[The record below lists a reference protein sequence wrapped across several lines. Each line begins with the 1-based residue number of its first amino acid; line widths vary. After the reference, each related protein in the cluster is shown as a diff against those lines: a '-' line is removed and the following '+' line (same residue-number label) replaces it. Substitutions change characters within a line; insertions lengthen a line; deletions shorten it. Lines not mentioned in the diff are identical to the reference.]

1 MAEPK
6 NQMPTLYLKHRG
18 MFSQSGFV
26 QSIQHWFTENSYRF
40 HPNKY
45 KLKSNESEYEAY
57 GERDIHEYVKFKIAI
72 HAWIRDISEVE
83 VVKDGE
89 KVKMQEGAINLEME
103 GVILYDPNKR
113 FGNSKFMEWLHNFYQ
128 TYIVRQ
134 TMAEVW
140 EDDLFLKMN
149 ELMGTIK
156 KELSIEAA

>member
-1 MAEPK
+1 MAQGTE
-6 NQMPTLYLKHRG
+6 QMPTLYLKHRG
-18 MFSQSGFV
+18 MFSHSGFV
-26 QSIQHWFTENSYRF
+26 RAIQNWFTENSYRF

-45 KLKSNESEYEAY
+45 KLKSNEAEYEAY
-57 GERDIHEYVKFKIAI
+57 GERDIHEYVKFKISI
-72 HAWIRDISEVE
+72 HIWIRDMSEVE

-89 KVKMQEGAINLEME
+89 KIKMQEGSINLEMD
-103 GVILYDPNKR
+103 GVITYDPNER
-113 FGNSKFMEWLHNFYQ
+113 FGSSKFMGWLRDFYR

-156 KELSIEAA
+156 NELGIEAA